1 MFLILSDN
9 YIIIWQILKQFHHN
23 TIDSNIKKCNLAVA
37 LSYHMNLQKK
47 QKKMLF
53 AEKHYNDRYFLLYVA
68 KRGEN
73 GPQTLKRDH
82 RNRMRQFIYSKL
94 DIPKDIIKSDHQR
107 GKHLLTSL
115 YDNSRE
121 FLRGPEIDESKLV
134 KSIDTSTE
142 GPLIRT

>member
-1 MFLILSDN
+1 M
-9 YIIIWQILKQFHHN
+9 LK
-23 TIDSNIKKCNLAVA
+23 
-37 LSYHMNLQKK
+37 Y
-47 QKKMLF
+47 

-68 KRGEN
+68 KREN
-73 GPQTLKRDH
+73 GQTLKRDH

-107 GKHLLTSL
+107 GIYWASL

-121 FLRGPEIDESKLV
+121 FLRGEIDESKLV

-142 GPLIRT
+142 ALSELWKERYARKRITNLVNNDRTNLNETLFYDELCYLTWDECKEKYLSEVGR